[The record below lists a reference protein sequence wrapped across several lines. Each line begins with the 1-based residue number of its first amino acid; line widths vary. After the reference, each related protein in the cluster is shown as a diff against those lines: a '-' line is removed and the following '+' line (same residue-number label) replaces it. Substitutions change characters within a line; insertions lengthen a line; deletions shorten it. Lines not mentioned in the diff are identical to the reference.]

1 MSNKE
6 KIIIELVEQILDID
20 INCDVY
26 ANLINVGMDSIKV
39 IQLLVKLEE
48 EFNIE
53 FADED
58 LQMKFF
64 VSIKE
69 IAKLVDKKLNEREFK

>member
-6 KIIIELVEQILDID
+6 KIIIELVEQILYTD